1 MKRTITVGLLC
12 GALLVGCS
20 TSGNEPEA
28 PTPTP
33 ATINPRCA
41 QLSQEVT
48 DAYQRGDTEAQRAA
62 EDEFDHLAEVG
73 ECD

>member
-1 MKRTITVGLLC
+1 MRRRVIAAVLAGVV
-12 GALLVGCS
+12 LVGCGA
-20 TSGNEPEA
+20 SGNEPEA
-28 PTPTP
+28 PTP
-33 ATINPRCA
+33 ATIDPRCA

-62 EDEFDHLAEVG
+62 EDEFDRLTEAG